1 MKTTDTRLAKDD
13 KTLLSSLV
21 GRELE
26 SFVSDKYTSAR
37 AMSFGIVGLRV
48 AGSALALQAEIVA
61 GNPFGEPDDVTQ
73 LSFRRVDSSSINP
86 MAIGT
91 QQVEHQIG
99 RRINDIVVYE
109 DTLDKVTE
117 SEVSNRYI
125 STPAIAFELEGTELV
140 FENQGWLDEVIDIR
154 RGPGA
159 SREIR
164 TPEGLVE
171 DEDPGL
177 FKISRAAIS
186 LGEQ

>member
-13 KTLLSSLV
+13 KALLSSLV
-21 GRELE
+21 GCELE

-37 AMSFGIVGLRV
+37 PISFGIIGLRV
-48 AGSALALQAEIVA
+48 AGSTFVLQAKIVA

-73 LSFRRVDSSSINP
+73 LSFRRVYSPSISP
-86 MAIGT
+86 MAIGA
-91 QQVEHQIG
+91 QQVEQQIG
-99 RRINDIVVYE
+99 RRINNIAVYE
-109 DTLDKVTE
+109 DTLDKITE
-117 SEVSNRYI
+117 GEVGNRYI

-140 FENQGWLDEVIDIR
+140 FENQGWLDEVIDIH

-164 TPEGLVE
+164 APESLIE